1 MRLLIL
7 MILVL
12 SPICGESA
20 EFQILNAEDGPA
32 IFPQC
37 SRPSPQPESFFRPT
51 QKEIA
56 IIDKS
61 IRDVS
66 KLKAKCCFGDKIEQP
81 EDFMRQYIGY
91 YSQERRLIYVNA
103 FPKGFESDK
112 TIELVKACDG
122 GPHFWGVSY
131 DPASGK
137 FFDLAING
145 AM

>member
-12 SPICGESA
+12 CPIWGECSDF
-20 EFQILNAEDGPA
+20 EILNEGDGPA
-32 IFPQC
+32 VLPQC
-37 SRPSPQPESFFRPT
+37 SRPSPQPESFFRPS

-81 EDFMRQYIGY
+81 EDFTRQYIGY
-91 YSQERRLIYVNA
+91 YNQGRRLIYVNA
-103 FPKGFESDK
+103 FPKGFES
-112 TIELVKACDG
+112 VMACGG
-122 GPHFWGVSY
+122 GPYFWGVSY
-131 DPASGK
+131 DPSSEK